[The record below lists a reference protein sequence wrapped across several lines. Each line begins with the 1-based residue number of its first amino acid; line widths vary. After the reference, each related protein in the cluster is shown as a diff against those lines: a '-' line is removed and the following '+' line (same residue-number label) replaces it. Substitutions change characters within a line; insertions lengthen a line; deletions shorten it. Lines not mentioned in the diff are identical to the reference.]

1 VKVNEM
7 EMPKSLIEAIRY
19 FSDEQTCINAV
30 AYLRWEDGSPVCPK
44 CGAEQ
49 GERNHYWLATQKR
62 WKCYSCRKQFS
73 VKVGTIFEDSPIG
86 LDKWLTALWLLV
98 NCKNGVSSYEVSR
111 DLKIS
116 QKAAWFVLQRL
127 RHILKDTTVIPMGS
141 GPVEA
146 DESFHGGKPKNM
158 HRSRRLRLKL
168 NENGYSEKTAVF
180 GMLDRETRKVRAQV
194 VPNVKR
200 QTLQKAILDRVGFGS
215 TVYTDGWVGYEGLKA
230 QGFVHETVNHLNE
243 YVRGQVHTQGIE
255 NFWSLLKRGLNGTY
269 VAVEPYHLDAYLDEQ
284 MFRFNNRIGHTD
296 ATRFVKALS
305 QVVNRRLTY
314 AELTGKS
321 ATA

>member
-1 VKVNEM
+1 M
-7 EMPKSLIEAIRY
+7 QIPTSLIEAIRTY
-19 FSDEQTCINAV
+19 SDEQTCIDAI
-30 AYLRWEDGSPVCPK
+30 AQMRWADGKPVCPK
-44 CGAEQ
+44 CNAAE
-49 GERNHYWLATQKR
+49 GDRKHYWLATQRR
-62 WKCYSCRKQFS
+62 WKCYACKKQFS

-127 RHILKDTTVIPMGS
+127 RHVLKDTTVTPMR

-158 HRSRRLRLKL
+158 HRSRRLRL
-168 NENGYSEKTAVF
+168 NAGARGFTDKTAVF
-180 GMLDRETRKVRAQV
+180 GMLDRETRQVRAQV

-200 QTLQKAILDRVGFGS
+200 ETLQKAILDGVGSG
-215 TVYTDGWVGYEGLKA
+215 TTIYTDGWSGYDQLKNS
-230 QGFVHETVNHLNE
+230 GFVHETVNHMNE
-243 YVRGQVHTQGIE
+243 YVRGQVHTQAIE

-269 VAVEPYHLDAYLDEQ
+269 VAVEPYHMDRYLDEQ
-284 MFRFNNRIGHTD
+284 MFRFNNRIGHND
-296 ATRFVKALS
+296 STRFLKALS

-314 AELTGKS
+314 AELTGKE
-321 ATA
+321 AKA